1 MSGVSRI
8 AVGKVTQSKTK
19 GKKLVSALANAMCPS
34 CKKKNK

>member
-1 MSGVSRI
+1 MAGETRI

-34 CKKKNK
+34 CKKKKK